1 LQVYITTGYN
11 HVTFRDITL
20 NLDSLVSPLERH
32 MLLTSHDLRKKAVSR
47 FLREETR
54 VVSLGVYN
62 SLVYEVDKKKL
73 KKLESLLKVDIR
85 TKAIKETLRGY
96 INGRLSLDETYDQYL
111 PLLIASKLVE
121 TIFWRI

>member
-1 LQVYITTGYN
+1 
-11 HVTFRDITL
+11 
-20 NLDSLVSPLERH
+20 

-121 TIFWRI
+121 T